1 MQTLTLKRLYNTE
14 FKSLYWKFLS
24 SPGNMTI
31 KELEV
36 LLSLGTYFVSLE
48 NEHIQ
53 KLGYRIFLLYSK
65 YTEDYKPLYELSINK
80 GFIPIAQFIYENL
93 KYAEKF
99 GNLQTA
105 INKAVNQDF
114 RQRNQYKTIGQ
125 VLLYNNVITSEAK
138 SYIVVAP
145 TSYGKTELIL
155 SFLDSAPNK
164 NVCIITPTKSLLAQ
178 TKKRILNHI
187 GNQKIITR
195 PEMYSENDKRI
206 IAVLTQERLLR
217 LLQENPELNFD
228 ILVVDEAHN
237 LLDGFSKDNNR
248 SVLLASV
255 IVICHR
261 RNENLSCRYLT
272 PFLQSRESIVLKHI
286 SESLEWFTVSEFMK
300 SEVFYFHDIVKGTKE
315 MLDQYSGAKQ
325 KLISLGNSDAS
336 SDAEIVISHADR
348 KNIIYLNNPKKIE
361 QFAKELSNLL
371 DITSSERLKKAVS
384 DLRDFIHEDYSLA
397 ASLEK
402 GVIYHHG
409 SVPESVRYYI
419 ELLYSEINE
428 LKMLIANSTLLEG
441 VNIPATKMFIL
452 DPSRGGSYLT
462 SSDFKN
468 LIGRICR
475 FGEIFNPNDGS
486 LGYLLPEIHII
497 KGRYCRKDFNA
508 LNFF

>member
-164 NVCIITPTKSLLAQ
+164 NACIITPTKSLLAQ

-206 IAVLTQERLLR
+206 TAVLTQERLLR

-228 ILVVDEAHN
+228 ILIVDEAHN

-261 RNENLSCRYLT
+261 RNENLSCRY
-272 PFLQSRESIVLKHI
+272 RAH
-286 SESLEWFTVSEFMK
+286 
-300 SEVFYFHDIVKGTKE
+300 
-315 MLDQYSGAKQ
+315 
-325 KLISLGNSDAS
+325 
-336 SDAEIVISHADR
+336 
-348 KNIIYLNNPKKIE
+348 
-361 QFAKELSNLL
+361 
-371 DITSSERLKKAVS
+371 
-384 DLRDFIHEDYSLA
+384 
-397 ASLEK
+397 
-402 GVIYHHG
+402 
-409 SVPESVRYYI
+409 
-419 ELLYSEINE
+419 
-428 LKMLIANSTLLEG
+428 
-441 VNIPATKMFIL
+441 
-452 DPSRGGSYLT
+452 
-462 SSDFKN
+462 
-468 LIGRICR
+468 
-475 FGEIFNPNDGS
+475 
-486 LGYLLPEIHII
+486 
-497 KGRYCRKDFNA
+497 
-508 LNFF
+508 